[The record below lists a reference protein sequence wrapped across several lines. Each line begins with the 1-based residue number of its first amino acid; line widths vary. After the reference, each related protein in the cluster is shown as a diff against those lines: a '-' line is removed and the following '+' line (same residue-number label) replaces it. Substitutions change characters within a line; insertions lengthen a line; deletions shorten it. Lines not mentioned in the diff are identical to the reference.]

1 MLRFSHARTRE
12 KVGTRVTADLCQSI
26 PAMMQFARMRALIAR
41 RDAALWPE
49 GGVGTQRSNSFGTLL
64 ACLVVGVIA
73 GTVSEAR
80 AQGASK
86 PCTGPTAA
94 AAAARG
100 PALPPYLGFL
110 AGAATGIN
118 TEYAAWDERQFPAYG
133 ARTPRRSSSAA
144 SRGTSTPR

>member
-1 MLRFSHARTRE
+1 
-12 KVGTRVTADLCQSI
+12 
-26 PAMMQFARMRALIAR
+26 
-41 RDAALWPE
+41 
-49 GGVGTQRSNSFGTLL
+49 VGTQRSNSFGTLL

-133 ARTPRRSSSAA
+133 GKDTPEEFK
-144 SRGTSTPR
+144 RGKTWNIHATLKSGCQDRAPA